1 MVTRVGFFAERLVR
15 EHATLFI
22 SLLIGLIVMA
32 VAAVV
37 TSLGLVAIVVASA
50 VAAVAI
56 VRSLSRWMRTRP
68 SVA

>member
-1 MVTRVGFFAERLVR
+1 MVTRVGICAERLVR